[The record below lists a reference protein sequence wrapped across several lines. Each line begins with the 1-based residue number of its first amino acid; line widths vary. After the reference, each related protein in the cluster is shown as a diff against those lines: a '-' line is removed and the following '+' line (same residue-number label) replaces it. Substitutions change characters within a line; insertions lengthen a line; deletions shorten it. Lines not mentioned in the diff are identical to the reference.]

1 MNKALETC
9 GVFKCMNTHTM
20 GLLGGNR
27 ATGVERIHEEIV
39 AEISQIC

>member
-9 GVFKCMNTHTM
+9 GVFKCMNTHIM
-20 GLLGGNR
+20 GLPGGNR